1 MFESHSTHLFSEM
14 NLDILS
20 IASSPI
26 ELLNNALLDSHGM
39 RVYVKRDDLIHPSVQ
54 GNKWRKLKYNLM
66 KIKEL
71 NIPTLLTF
79 GGAFSNHIH
88 ATAAAG
94 QLFGIKTIGI
104 IRGER
109 ADPLNNTLIFA
120 ENHGMKLYFVSREE
134 YKNKPAL
141 THALNDTFGD
151 VYVLPEGGTNDL
163 AVVGSKEIVKEINQ
177 QIFPQPDF
185 LVVACGTG
193 GTIAGMI
200 KAADER
206 QTVIGFA
213 VLKGNFLHKDV
224 SNLINLSEDSSFFK
238 KKNDELLKKNDIN
251 PHNQSNWSI
260 NTDYHFGGYAKS
272 NPELIEFI
280 NRFKA
285 QHGIP
290 LDPVYT
296 GKMFFGL
303 FDLIKKGYFPRGST
317 IVAVHTGGLQ
327 GIEGFNDIKLKN
339 SPIKLV

>member
-1 MFESHSTHLFSEM
+1 M
-14 NLDILS
+14 NLDILN
-20 IASSPI
+20 IAPSPI
-26 ELLNNALLDSHGM
+26 ELIEDILFDRFGV

-54 GNKWRKLKYNLM
+54 GNKWRKLKYNLL

-71 NIPTLLTF
+71 NISTLLTF

-94 QLFGIKTIGI
+94 QLFGINTIGI

-109 ADPLNNTLIFA
+109 TIPLSNTLIFA
-120 ENHGMKLYFVSREE
+120 ENHGMKLHFVSREE
-134 YKNKPAL
+134 YKNKTAL
-141 THALNDTFGD
+141 TDALKDKFGD
-151 VYVLPEGGTNDL
+151 FYVLPEGGTNDL
-163 AVVGSKEIVKEINQ
+163 AVVGCTEIVKEINQ

-185 LVVACGTG
+185 LAVACGTG

-200 KAADER
+200 KAADEK

-213 VLKGNFLHKDV
+213 VLKGNFLHKEV
-224 SNLINLSEDSSFFK
+224 SNLINMSEDSAILNKKIDESFK
-238 KKNDELLKKNDIN
+238 KIDVN
-251 PHNQSNWSI
+251 PYNHLNWSI
-260 NTDYHFGGYAKS
+260 NNDYHFGGYAKS

-280 NRFKA
+280 NHFKT
-285 QHGIP
+285 QHDIP

-327 GIEGFNDIKLKN
+327 GIEGFNDFKLKN
-339 SPIKLV
+339 SPIKIF

>member
-1 MFESHSTHLFSEM
+1 M
-14 NLDILS
+14 NLDILN
-20 IASSPI
+20 IAPSPI
-26 ELLNNALLDSHGM
+26 KLIEDALFDRFGV

-66 KIKEL
+66 KIREL
-71 NIPTLLTF
+71 NISTLLTF

-94 QLFGIKTIGI
+94 QLLGINTIGI

-109 ADPLNNTLIFA
+109 TIPLNNTLIFA
-120 ENHGMKLYFVSREE
+120 ENHGMKLHFVSREQ
-134 YKNKPAL
+134 YKNKTAL
-141 THALNDTFGD
+141 TDALNDRFGD
-151 VYVLPEGGTNDL
+151 FYVLPEGGTNDL
-163 AVVGSKEIVKEINQ
+163 AVVGCTEIVKEINQ
-177 QIFPQPDF
+177 QIFPEPDF
-185 LVVACGTG
+185 LAVACGTG

-200 KAADER
+200 KAADEK

-213 VLKGNFLHKDV
+213 VLKGNFLNNDV
-224 SNLINLSEDSSFFK
+224 SNILNLKGNTIIFK
-238 KKNDELLKKNDIN
+238 NKNDESLKKSDIICRN
-251 PHNQSNWSI
+251 HSNWSI

-272 NPELIEFI
+272 SPELIEFI

-290 LDPVYT
+290 FDPVYT

-303 FDLIKKGYFPRGST
+303 FNLIEKGYFPRGST

-327 GIEGFNDIKLKN
+327 GIEGYNDFKLK
-339 SPIKLV
+339 SSSVKIL

>member
-1 MFESHSTHLFSEM
+1 M
-14 NLDILS
+14 NFDILK
-20 IASSPI
+20 IAPSPI
-26 ELLNNALLDSHGM
+26 QLLEDSLFDKFGV

-54 GNKWRKLKYNLM
+54 GNKWRKLKYNLL

-71 NIPTLLTF
+71 NISTLLTF

-94 QLFGIKTIGI
+94 QLFGINTIGI

-109 ADPLNNTLIFA
+109 TIPLSNTLIFA
-120 ENHGMKLYFVSREE
+120 ENHGMKLHFVSREE
-134 YKNKPAL
+134 YKNKTAL
-141 THALNDTFGD
+141 TDALNDKFGD

-163 AVVGSKEIVKEINQ
+163 AVVGCTEIVKEINQ

-185 LVVACGTG
+185 SAVACGTG

-200 KAADER
+200 KAADKK

-213 VLKGNFLHKDV
+213 VLKGNFLYNDV
-224 SNLINLSEDSSFFK
+224 SNILNLKGDTTIFEN
-238 KKNDELLKKNDIN
+238 KNDEYLKKSDISS
-251 PHNQSNWSI
+251 HNHSNWSNWSI

-272 NPELIEFI
+272 SPELIEFI

-290 LDPVYT
+290 LDPIYT

-327 GIEGFNDIKLKN
+327 GIEGYNDFKLKN
-339 SPIKLV
+339 SQVKIL

>member
-1 MFESHSTHLFSEM
+1 M
-14 NLDILS
+14 NLDILN
-20 IASSPI
+20 IAPSPI
-26 ELLNNALLDSHGM
+26 ELLKEAFFDKYGV
-39 RVYVKRDDLIHPSVQ
+39 RVYVKRDDLIHTSVQ

-71 NIPTLLTF
+71 NISTLLAF

-94 QLFGIKTIGI
+94 QLFGINTIGI

-109 ADPLNNTLIFA
+109 TVPLSNTLIFA
-120 ENHGMKLYFVSREE
+120 ENHGMKLHFVSREE
-134 YKNKPAL
+134 YKNKTAL
-141 THALNDTFGD
+141 ADALNDKFGD

-185 LVVACGTG
+185 LAVACGTG

-213 VLKGNFLHKDV
+213 VLKGNFLHNEV
-224 SNLINLSEDSSFFK
+224 SNLINMSEDSAIFN
-238 KKNDELLKKNDIN
+238 KKNGESLKKNDVN
-251 PHNQSNWSI
+251 PHNYSNWAKWSI

-272 NPELIEFI
+272 SPKMIEFI
-280 NRFKA
+280 NHFKA

-327 GIEGFNDIKLKN
+327 GIEGFNDFKLKN
-339 SPIKLV
+339 SPIKIL

>member
-1 MFESHSTHLFSEM
+1 M
-14 NLDILS
+14 NLDILN
-20 IASSPI
+20 IAPSPI
-26 ELLNNALLDSHGM
+26 ELIENPIFDKYGV

-71 NIPTLLTF
+71 NISSLLTF

-94 QLFGIKTIGI
+94 QFFGINTIGI
-104 IRGER
+104 IRGEKTV
-109 ADPLNNTLIFA
+109 PLSNTLIFA
-120 ENHGMKLYFVSREE
+120 EKHGMKLHFVSREE
-134 YKNKPAL
+134 YKNKTAL
-141 THALNDTFGD
+141 THALNDKFGD

-163 AVVGSKEIVKEINQ
+163 AVMGSKEIVKEINQ

-185 LVVACGTG
+185 LAVACGTG

-200 KAADER
+200 KAANEK
-206 QTVIGFA
+206 QTIIGFA
-213 VLKGNFLHKDV
+213 VLKGDFLHKDV
-224 SNLINLSEDSSFFK
+224 SNILNLKGDTIIFES
-238 KKNDELLKKNDIN
+238 KNDESLKKSDISSQN
-251 PHNQSNWSI
+251 HLNWSI
-260 NTDYHFGGYAKS
+260 NNDYHFGGYAKF

-285 QHGIP
+285 LHGIS
-290 LDPVYT
+290 LDPIYT

-327 GIEGFNDIKLKN
+327 GIEGFNDFKLKN
-339 SPIKLV
+339 SPSKIL

>member
-1 MFESHSTHLFSEM
+1 M
-14 NLDILS
+14 NFDILK
-20 IASSPI
+20 IAPSPI
-26 ELLNNALLDSHGM
+26 QLLEDSLFDKFGV

-54 GNKWRKLKYNLM
+54 GNKWRKLKYNLL

-71 NIPTLLTF
+71 NISTLLTF

-94 QLFGIKTIGI
+94 QLFGINTIGI

-109 ADPLNNTLIFA
+109 TIPLSNTLIFA
-120 ENHGMKLYFVSREE
+120 ENHGMKLHFVSREE
-134 YKNKPAL
+134 YKNKTAL
-141 THALNDTFGD
+141 TDALIDKFGD

-163 AVVGSKEIVKEINQ
+163 AVVGSKEIVIEINE

-185 LVVACGTG
+185 LTVACGTG
-193 GTIAGMI
+193 GTVAGMI
-200 KAADER
+200 EVVGEK
-206 QTVIGFA
+206 QTIIGFA

-224 SNLINLSEDSSFFK
+224 SNILNLKGDTTIFEN
-238 KKNDELLKKNDIN
+238 KNDEYLKKSDISS
-251 PHNQSNWSI
+251 HNHSNWSNWSI

-272 NPELIEFI
+272 SPELIEFI

-290 LDPVYT
+290 LDPIYT

-327 GIEGFNDIKLKN
+327 GIEGYNDFKLKN
-339 SPIKLV
+339 SQVKIL

>member
-1 MFESHSTHLFSEM
+1 M
-14 NLDILS
+14 NFDILK
-20 IASSPI
+20 IAPSPI
-26 ELLNNALLDSHGM
+26 ELLEDTLLDKYGV

-54 GNKWRKLKYNLM
+54 GNKWRKLKYNLF

-94 QLFGIKTIGI
+94 QLFGINTIGI

-109 ADPLNNTLIFA
+109 TIPLNNTLIFA
-120 ENHGMKLYFVSREE
+120 ENHGMKLHFVSREE
-134 YKNKPAL
+134 YKNKTVL
-141 THALNDTFGD
+141 THALNDKFGD

-185 LVVACGTG
+185 LAVACGTG

-213 VLKGNFLHKDV
+213 VLKGNFLHNEV
-224 SNLINLSEDSSFFK
+224 SNLINMSEDSAIFN
-238 KKNDELLKKNDIN
+238 KKNGESLKKNDVN
-251 PHNQSNWSI
+251 PHNYSNWAKWSI

-272 NPELIEFI
+272 SPKMIEFI
-280 NRFKA
+280 NHFKA

-327 GIEGFNDIKLKN
+327 GIEGFNDFKLKN
-339 SPIKLV
+339 SPIKIL

>member
-1 MFESHSTHLFSEM
+1 M
-14 NLDILS
+14 NLDILN
-20 IASSPI
+20 ITPSPI
-26 ELLNNALLDSHGM
+26 QLLADTLFDRFGV

-88 ATAAAG
+88 ATAAAS
-94 QLFGIKTIGI
+94 QLFGINTIGI

-109 ADPLNNTLIFA
+109 TIPLSNTLIFA
-120 ENHGMKLYFVSREE
+120 ENHGMKLHFVSRKE
-134 YKNKPAL
+134 YKNKTAL
-141 THALNDTFGD
+141 TDALNDKFGD

-163 AVVGSKEIVKEINQ
+163 AVVGSKEIVIEINQ
-177 QIFPQPDF
+177 QIFPHPDF
-185 LVVACGTG
+185 LAVACGTG

-200 KAADER
+200 KAADEK
-206 QTVIGFA
+206 QTVVGFA

-224 SNLINLSEDSSFFK
+224 SNILNLKGDTIIFEN
-238 KKNDELLKKNDIN
+238 KNDESLKKSDISS
-251 PHNQSNWSI
+251 HSHSNWLI
-260 NTDYHFGGYAKS
+260 NNDYHFGGYAKS
-272 NPELIEFI
+272 SPELIEFI
-280 NRFKA
+280 NHFKA

-327 GIEGFNDIKLKN
+327 GIEGFNDFKLKN
-339 SPIKLV
+339 SIKISV

>member
-1 MFESHSTHLFSEM
+1 M
-14 NLDILS
+14 NFDILK
-20 IASSPI
+20 IAPSPI
-26 ELLNNALLDSHGM
+26 ELIEDAVFDRFGV

-54 GNKWRKLKYNLM
+54 GNKWRKLKYNLL

-71 NIPTLLTF
+71 NISTLLTF
-79 GGAFSNHIH
+79 GGVFSNHIH

-94 QLFGIKTIGI
+94 QLFGINTIGI
-104 IRGER
+104 IRGDR
-109 ADPLNNTLIFA
+109 TVPLGNTLIFA
-120 ENHGMKLYFVSREE
+120 ENHGMKLHFVSREE
-134 YKNKPAL
+134 YKNKTAL
-141 THALNDTFGD
+141 RHVLNDKFGD

-177 QIFPQPDF
+177 QIFPRPDF

-213 VLKGNFLHKDV
+213 VLKGDFLPKDV
-224 SNLINLSEDSSFFK
+224 SNILNFK
-238 KKNDELLKKNDIN
+238 GDTIIFENKNDESLKKSDISS
-251 PHNQSNWSI
+251 HNHSNWSNWSI
-260 NTDYHFGGYAKS
+260 NTDFHFGGYAKS
-272 NPELIEFI
+272 SPELIDFI

-290 LDPVYT
+290 LDPIYT

-303 FDLIKKGYFPRGST
+303 FDLIKKGYFPKGST

-339 SPIKLV
+339 SLIKLL

>member
-1 MFESHSTHLFSEM
+1 M
-14 NLDILS
+14 NFDILK
-20 IASSPI
+20 IAPSPI
-26 ELLNNALLDSHGM
+26 ELLEDALFDSHGV

-54 GNKWRKLKYNLM
+54 GNKWRKLKYNLL

-71 NIPTLLTF
+71 NVSTLLTF

-94 QLFGIKTIGI
+94 QLFGINTIGI

-109 ADPLNNTLIFA
+109 TALLSNTLIFA
-120 ENHGMKLYFVSREE
+120 ENHGMKLHFVSREE
-134 YKNKPAL
+134 YKNKLAL
-141 THALNDTFGD
+141 TDALIDRFGD

-163 AVVGSKEIVKEINQ
+163 AVVGSTEIVKEINQ
-177 QIFPQPDF
+177 QIFPRPDF
-185 LVVACGTG
+185 LTVACGTG

-200 KAADER
+200 KATNEN
-206 QTVIGFA
+206 QTIIGFA
-213 VLKGNFLHKDV
+213 VLNGNFLHKDV
-224 SNLINLSEDSSFFK
+224 SNIINLKGDLAISN
-238 KKNDELLKKNDIN
+238 KKNDESFKKNDVN
-251 PHNQSNWSI
+251 AHNQSNEANWSI

-272 NPELIEFI
+272 SPELIEFI

-285 QHGIP
+285 FYGIP

-327 GIEGFNDIKLKN
+327 GIEGYNDLKLKN
-339 SPIKLV
+339 SPVKIL